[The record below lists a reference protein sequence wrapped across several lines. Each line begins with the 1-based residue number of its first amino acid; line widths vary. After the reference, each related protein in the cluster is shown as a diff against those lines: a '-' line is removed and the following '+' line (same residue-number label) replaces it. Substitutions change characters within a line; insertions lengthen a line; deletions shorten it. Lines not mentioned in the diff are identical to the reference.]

1 MKIKQSLSIL
11 LILLVALSLQAEEN
25 NPTFRRIAIYV
36 GSNDGGPERIKLLYA
51 GTDANALH
59 NVMQE
64 LGGVE
69 NNDNHILFDPDI
81 NKIETIFN
89 KVKNELN
96 NPENNEQRT
105 EFFFYYSGHSD
116 EQGLL
121 LGNEHLSYSE
131 LKHMIT
137 SMGSDVS
144 IAILDSCSSGVFT
157 RLKGGIQKAPFL
169 VDESVDTT
177 GYAFLTSSSADEAAQ
192 ESDAIGASFF
202 THYFISALR
211 GAGDSTQDGKVTL
224 NEAFSFA
231 SNETLTRT
239 SESQGGVQHPSY
251 NINLTGSGDLVLTDL
266 RLAKAGINLD
276 TKIVGRIFVKDG
288 SGRLV
293 AEVYKD
299 DGLPMTISLPIG
311 SYTISIVNNN
321 VLTEAHIYLDAN
333 KNYDLYSHSFRYLP
347 MGNTRVRGDQQ
358 APEETLVHVYGELGI
373 LNDNRIMSSNRV
385 LHNYSIMMIGN
396 GHSLEGVQIG
406 LINFLKKDVKGSQ
419 ISSIFNIIEGKNNGA
434 QIAGI
439 FNISNGSNA
448 YQGSG
453 IFNISDDTMK
463 GVQTAGIF
471 NIANGFTN
479 GVQASGIFNI
489 STGEMRGVQGAG
501 IFNINEKDANGVQLA
516 GIFNISEGFFEGF
529 QAAGI
534 FNTSKGHDGFQAS
547 LVNVTKDIDGFQ
559 LGLVNI
565 GRNVDGI
572 QLGLININN
581 KIDGIPIG
589 LINISRHGL
598 SHINTWQDSTGFTYF
613 GYQVGAR
620 NIYTRI
626 FGGEYTRSGDSELVT
641 GVGLG
646 YHLELGHLYAEA
658 EASVKQLNYGENFSD
673 AFKEAFAPVNSRV
686 FFTGLSISAG
696 VEFLGSLAVFGG
708 VAWDGEIID
717 VTDPVPELLQTE
729 NSFSTEI
736 FTSGYRMKLYQKWFL
751 GFRL

>member
-1 MKIKQSLSIL
+1 MNVKQSFLLFFIL
-11 LILLVALSLQAEEN
+11 LIALSLQAEEN

-51 GTDANALH
+51 GTDALALH

-64 LGGVE
+64 LGGIE
-69 NNDNHILFDPDI
+69 SQDNYLLFDPDI
-81 NKIETIFN
+81 SKMESTFD
-89 KVKNELN
+89 KVKNEFN
-96 NPENNEQRT
+96 NQSDRNQRT

-121 LGNEHLSYSE
+121 LGGEHLSYSE

-137 SMGSDVS
+137 SMGSDVN
-144 IAILDSCSSGVFT
+144 IAVLDSCSSGVFT
-157 RLKGGIQKAPFL
+157 RLKGGTQKAPFL

-202 THYFISALR
+202 TYYFISALR

-276 TKIVGRIFVKDG
+276 TKIAGRIFVKDE

-293 AEVYKD
+293 AEVYKN
-299 DGLPMTISLPIG
+299 DGLPMTISLPLG
-311 SYTISIVNNN
+311 SYTISVVNNN
-321 VLTEAHIYLDAN
+321 VLTEARIYLSEN
-333 KNYDLYSHSFRYLP
+333 KKYDLYSHSFIYLP
-347 MGNTRVRGDQQ
+347 MGNTRIRGD
-358 APEETLVHVYGELGI
+358 AALSEEELVHIYGDIGV
-373 LNDNRIMSSNRV
+373 LNDYRIMDSNRV
-385 LHNYSIMMIGN
+385 LHNYSISLIGN
-396 GHSLEGVQIG
+396 GHSLDGAQIG
-406 LINFLKKDVKGSQ
+406 LINFLKKDVKGAQ
-419 ISSIFNIIEGKNNGA
+419 VSSIFNMIGGENTGA
-434 QIAGI
+434 QVAGI
-439 FNISNGSNA
+439 FNISNGNRA
-448 YQGSG
+448 YQGAG
-453 IFNISDDTMK
+453 IFNISDADTK
-463 GVQTAGIF
+463 GAQTAGIF
-471 NIANGFTN
+471 NISNGKMN

-489 STGEMRGVQGAG
+489 STEEMRGFQGAG
-501 IFNINEKDANGVQLA
+501 IFNITVKEGNGSQFS
-516 GIFNISEGFFEGF
+516 GIFNSSGGFFDGI

-534 FNTSKGHDGFQAS
+534 FNTSRGHKGLQAS
-547 LVNVTKDIDGFQ
+547 LVNVTENIKGVQI
-559 LGLVNI
+559 GLINY
-565 GRNVDGI
+565 GRNVEGV
-572 QLGLININN
+572 QFGLININRE
-581 KIDGIPIG
+581 IDGVPIG

-613 GYQVGAR
+613 GYQIGAR

-626 FGGEYTRSGDSELVT
+626 FGGEYTESGGSQLVT

-646 YHLELGHLYAEA
+646 YHLGLGPLYIEA
-658 EASVKQLNYGENFSD
+658 EAAVKQLNFGEDFSD

-686 FFTGLSISAG
+686 FFTGLSLSAG

-717 VTDPVPELLQTE
+717 VTDAVPVLLQTD
-729 NSFSTEI
+729 NSFTTEI
-736 FTSGYRMKLYQKWFL
+736 LTSGYRMKLYQKWFL